1 MMQSLVLFYILK
13 ELCERQKGDSV
24 MFNLFKKKTKEYADI
39 IYAPLKG
46 EAVASAVI
54 NDPTF
59 AEEMLGKGMAIKPTE
74 GKVYAPFDGTVEM
87 VFDTKHAISLASN
100 NGTELLIH
108 VGLDTVMLKGEHYT
122 PHVEA
127 GAAVKKGDLL
137 LEFDMEAIAAAGYDT
152 ITPIVI
158 CNTDDYKNIVCTTG
172 KQVVP
177 GDTVMTL
184 EK

>member
-1 MMQSLVLFYILK
+1 
-13 ELCERQKGDSV
+13 

-39 IYAPLKG
+39 IYAPVKG
-46 EAVASAVI
+46 EAVESAVI

-59 AEEMLGKGMAIKPTE
+59 AEEMLGKGMAIKPAE
-74 GKVYAPFDGTVEM
+74 GKVYAPFDGTVAM
-87 VFDTKHAISLASN
+87 VFDTKHAVSVVSD
-100 NGTELLIH
+100 NGAEVLIH
-108 VGLDTVMLKGEHYT
+108 VGLDTVQLKGQHYT
-122 PHVEA
+122 AHVED

-137 LEFDMEAIAAAGYDT
+137 LEFDMGAISAAGYDT

-158 CNTDDYKNIVCTTG
+158 CNTDDYKNVVCMTG